1 MSIFVASES
10 QQGEGKGRQRE
21 EPKGEGKGRQQ
32 GEGKGRQ
39 QGEGKPRPYISTYH
53 GKIDRALDRLI
64 PGRRSENHDH
74 TIRR

>member
-32 GEGKGRQ
+32 GEGKGR
-39 QGEGKPRPYISTYH
+39 PYISTYH

>member
-32 GEGKGRQ
+32 GEGK
-39 QGEGKPRPYISTYH
+39 PRPYISMYH
-53 GKIDRALDRLI
+53 SKIDRALDRLI

>member
-10 QQGEGKGRQRE
+10 QQGEGKGRQQGEDE
-21 EPKGEGKGRQQ
+21 EPK

-39 QGEGKPRPYISTYH
+39 QGEGKPRPYIFTYH
-53 GKIDRALDRLI
+53 SKIDRALGRLI